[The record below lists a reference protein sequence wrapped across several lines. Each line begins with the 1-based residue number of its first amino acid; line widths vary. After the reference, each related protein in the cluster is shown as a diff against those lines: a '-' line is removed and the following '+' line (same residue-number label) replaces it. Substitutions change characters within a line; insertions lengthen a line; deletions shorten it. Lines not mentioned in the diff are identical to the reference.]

1 MIWTREQAKA
11 LTDRAL
17 SFSKAEDTTVTLTGG
32 DRANLR
38 FARNTATTS
47 GASSGYSLAIT
58 ASSGKRS
65 GTVTTAEF
73 DDAALQRALRNAE
86 EIARLSPENPEAM
99 PPVAPQTYTPVAAF
113 FDDAAGATPEWRAS
127 SVQTAIEL
135 SKKRD
140 VVSAGFVETQA
151 SIQAIANS
159 KGLFAYD
166 RFTTADYNLTAR
178 TPDGTGSGWAS
189 RSFNEL
195 KKLDPAALAATAI
208 DKAAQSRGP
217 VGIEPG
223 KYTVVLEPAA
233 VADLLAFM
241 LFAADA
247 RQADEGRSFF
257 SKKGGGNR
265 VGEQIVGEKV
275 HILSDP
281 AHPLAPTVSFD
292 NEGLPLL
299 RHVWVDKG
307 VLQDLFYSRYWAEK
321 SKKEPTAG
329 PSNFIMEGGTAS
341 RDDLIAGTERGV
353 LVTRFWYIRPL
364 DPQTILVTGL
374 TRDGLFMIEK
384 GKVTRPL
391 KNMRW
396 NETPI
401 VAFNNIEAMSAPER
415 VVSGEGVGGAGLS
428 VICPRQEFGSL
439 RSRALQRLFEGCPG
453 CPRCPGCPG
462 CPRCP
467 GARGARTLALRH
479 LGTLGLGAPRHLGTP
494 AP

>member
-17 SFSKAEDTTVTLTGG
+17 SFCKAEDTTVTLTGG

-47 GASSGYSLAIT
+47 GASSGYSLAI
-58 ASSGKRS
+58 ASSFGKRS

-73 DDAALQRALRNAE
+73 DDAALQRAIRNAE

-99 PPVAPQTYTPVAAF
+99 ASLAPQKYAPVSAF
-113 FDDAAGATPEWRAS
+113 FDDAAGASPEWRAS

-151 SIQAIANS
+151 AIQAIANS

-166 RFTTADYNLTAR
+166 RFTAADYNLTAR

-195 KKLDPAALAATAI
+195 RQLDPAALAATAI
-208 DKAAQSRGP
+208 DKAAQSKSP
-217 VGIEPG
+217 VAIEPG
-223 KYTVVLEPAA
+223 KYAVVLEPAA

-241 LFAADA
+241 MFSCDA

-265 VGEQIVGEKV
+265 VGEQILGEKV
-275 HILSDP
+275 RILSDP
-281 AHPLAPTVSFD
+281 AHPLAPTLSCD
-292 NEGLPLL
+292 NEGIPAS
-299 RHVWVDKG
+299 RHVWVDNG
-307 VLQDLFYSRYWAEK
+307 VLKDLFYSRYWAEK
-321 SKKEPTAG
+321 MGKEPTAG
-329 PSNFIMEGGTAS
+329 PLNFVMEGGTAT

-374 TRDGLFMIEK
+374 TRDGLFLIEK
-384 GKVTRPL
+384 GKVTRPV

-401 VAFNNIEAMSAPER
+401 VAFNNIDAMTAPER
-415 VVSGEGVGGAGLS
+415 VVSGEGIGGAGLS
-428 VICPRQEFGSL
+428 VVCPAARIREFTFS
-439 RSRALQRLFEGCPG
+439 SASD
-453 CPRCPGCPG
+453 
-462 CPRCP
+462 
-467 GARGARTLALRH
+467 AV
-479 LGTLGLGAPRHLGTP
+479 
-494 AP
+494 